1 MSLKLR
7 LRNVKC
13 NFVVKKEL
21 TPHLKLFKQHK
32 TNKVLRLGDKIC
44 LTVYRNNLLK
54 IHVTGI
60 SSLSDFESVLAFFKS
75 INLGISR
82 IQINNTFWMI
92 KPFII
97 NHFYKFA
104 DFCKNR
110 PKTGSTVIDVSNI
123 GLNGDGKFLNSI
135 FLRNSACKGT
145 VIIHRTSILILGA
158 TNIVAIKLLKQSLE
172 NLITSYQKQHP

>member
-1 MSLKLR
+1 
-7 LRNVKC
+7 
-13 NFVVKKEL
+13 
-21 TPHLKLFKQHK
+21 
-32 TNKVLRLGDKIC
+32 
-44 LTVYRNNLLK
+44 
-54 IHVTGI
+54 
-60 SSLSDFESVLAFFKS
+60 
-75 INLGISR
+75 
-82 IQINNTFWMI
+82 MI

-158 TNIVAIKLLKQSLE
+158 TNIVAIKVLKQSLE
-172 NLITSYQKQHP
+172 NLRTSYQKQHPKIIWIIQKTEQAKCVC